1 MRALWIGIVCVA
13 LVACQTNTQPS
24 VPRPDLAPIE
34 GEIGPL
40 APFVS
45 QAVVSERRAQINDC
59 LVAHGLPPLPDG
71 LYVFSGT
78 VRQGAPYAVCLC
90 PVGCAS
96 AHRHGSHITR

>member
-13 LVACQTNTQPS
+13 LVACQTNTEIS
-24 VPRPDLAPIE
+24 VPRPDFAPIE

-59 LVAHGLPPLPDG
+59 LVAQGLPPLPEG
-71 LYVFSGT
+71 LGSGT
-78 VRQGAPYAVCLC
+78 APLEDEA
-90 PVGCAS
+90 AS
-96 AHRHGSHITR
+96 TFRRCMARSS